1 MKIYNLMFPILS
13 KYRIACFIS
22 RYIVHFLKKFKLE
35 IEDHHRGQIQMLI
48 YGLRETEWKN
58 LLLTV
63 EDEEIEPTDNFIH
76 VVETKHYWKGIKLG
90 VSDLP
95 WMLRQ
100 NRYRI
105 NKICSGNWYY
115 VNGRYFFEYLRDKK
129 AFEKIALK
137 YSFLGDK

>member
-1 MKIYNLMFPILS
+1 MKIYNFMLPMLS
-13 KYRIACFIS
+13 RYSIPCFIS
-22 RYIVHFLKKFKLE
+22 RYIVHFLKKSKLE

-63 EDEEIEPTDNFIH
+63 EDKEIVPSGNFTH
-76 VVETKHYWKGIKLG
+76 VVEIKQYWKGTKLG

-105 NKICSGNWYY
+105 NKVCRGNWYY
-115 VNGRYFFEYLRDKK
+115 VDDKYFFEHFCDKQE
-129 AFEKIALK
+129 FEKIAIR
-137 YSFLGDK
+137 YSFLSDK